1 MQFSQFSSSSEDDRT
16 NDQIRS
22 PLEKRVRSTKNQQ
35 LLEKEYA
42 IAHLETIRHDV
53 RSEIKD
59 RIKQRD
65 SYSIQLTIAL
75 AALVAIS
82 FSPTGFTR
90 ALLAA
95 PLISIYFTVLIL
107 YSYRI
112 HRLLA
117 QYLREEIEPKLA
129 DLCGTD
135 RGTEWESYYVRH
147 TVPGIRRTFF
157 LGTLWA
163 VCILL
168 SLYLGVT
175 QRSDTGFLIGVLLPA
190 TCIYLLSSIAVTKA
204 FWSK

>member
-1 MQFSQFSSSSEDDRT
+1 MQNSQFSSSGEDTRT
-16 NDQIRS
+16 NDRTRS
-22 PLEKRVRSTKNQQ
+22 PLEKRVKSTKNLQ
-35 LLEKEYA
+35 LQEKENA
-42 IAHLETIRHDV
+42 IAHLETIRQDI

-65 SYSIQLTIAL
+65 SYSIQLTITL

-82 FSPTGFTR
+82 FSPNNFTR

-112 HRLLA
+112 HGLLS

-135 RGTEWESYYVRH
+135 REAEWESYY
-147 TVPGIRRTFF
+147 TVHAIPGIRRSFF

-163 VCILL
+163 VLII
-168 SLYLGVT
+168 SFLYLGVT
-175 QRSDTGFLIGVLLPA
+175 QRSDTEFLLGVLLPA
-190 TCIYLLSSIAVTKA
+190 TCIYLIVAIAVTKT